1 MTPYTVLLIFV
12 LGSMFIIILM
22 QGKKIGELED
32 RLGEVYYILGYYRVR
47 FGDVSK
53 KDVENLVGIDKSKVE
68 KFEVKIDKQ

>member
-1 MTPYTVLLIFV
+1 
-12 LGSMFIIILM
+12 MFIIILM
-22 QGKKIGELED
+22 QGRKIGELEH

-53 KDVENLVGIDKSKVE
+53 EDVENLVGIDRSKVE